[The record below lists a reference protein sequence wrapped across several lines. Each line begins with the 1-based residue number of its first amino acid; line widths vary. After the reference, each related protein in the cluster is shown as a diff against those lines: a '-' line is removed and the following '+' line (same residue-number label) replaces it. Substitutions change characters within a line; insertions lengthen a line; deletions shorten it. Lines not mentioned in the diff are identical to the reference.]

1 MASSIGTAWIQIK
14 PSLSG
19 VSKDIENELKGAS
32 VRGGDGVKNNLNS
45 VFNGLGAN
53 VKSVFSGA
61 FDQVVSTT
69 KSLFATGIGG
79 AIALVG
85 SQINNAFSRADILNN
100 FPRIMSNLN
109 IPIEQSQKSI
119 KTLSD
124 RLIGLPTALDTGAQ
138 GVQRFTAT
146 TKDVNKATDW
156 FLALND
162 AVLAGAAPMELQT
175 NALEQFTQMITV
187 GKPDMMAWRSVVS
200 AMPAQMD
207 QLAKSMGYVSGAAG
221 GDLYEAFL
229 NGQVSANDLMEH
241 IVKLDQEGGKGI
253 TSFAQQAKNSTS
265 GFGSAMANMKN
276 AVTRSVTEVLNNIQG
291 LPEAI
296 QGVGVA
302 IGGVISGKV
311 SPDKAVAMVSD
322 FFDKVGGAL
331 VAVVVKLTPVVAQSM
346 ANLVTLIADNLSQ
359 AMASPS
365 QSTAVVNGFVNLF
378 VAVARLGGLIAI
390 GILPIIPVIIGKL
403 SEELTKPENAGPVAA
418 AMAIMLGYAV
428 AKTVGGSLL
437 QMVAQSAS
445 KIVATWASTL
455 LTMSGSF
462 VISTA
467 TMVAQAAITAGAWI
481 AGAVATAAAWV
492 VANAAILGVI
502 GLIILVVVGAIAVIV
517 ANWSSIVGFFQWL
530 WGVALNIVNGAIN
543 GIVGFFRWSWNNFV
557 TIFSAVGGFFASV
570 FNNAVNIVRSIF
582 GGIIGFF
589 QGIWNSITNIFRS
602 VGSAIGNAI
611 SGTVRGAVNAVLTT
625 AANIINGFIKA
636 INGAIGIINHLP
648 GVHIGL
654 IGHLSVPAFATGGPV
669 FGAGSATSDSIPAM
683 LSNGEYV
690 IRAAAAQDI
699 GYRNLDALNRGE
711 NIGGDQYT
719 FGDIV
724 INGYDKDPR
733 ELAQEISKEIA
744 LRRSAVLG

>member
-19 VSKDIENELKGAS
+19 VSSEIKKELGNSGADASSDFGNKFKTSFMSSAKSSFGEAFSEFGRRSDAAWASFAANSKAALAVAGAGIVGALTYAVKQYADYEQLIGGVQTLFKDNANAVIGFAKDAYKTAQLSANRYMETVTSFSASLLQGLNGDTAKAAKIANMAIIDMADNANKMGTSMESIQYAYQGFAKDNYTMLDNLKLGYGGTQSEMARLINDSGVMGTAFKATANNVSSIPFDKMIEAIHTIQERMGIAGTSAKEAS
-32 VRGGDGVKNNLNS
+32 QTISGSWNAAKSAFENYVTALGDPNADKSAYFDIMLDSARQLLANLAPVGKQIADS
-45 VFNGLGAN
+45 LYDEIKRQSPEAADAL
-53 VKSVFSGA
+53 KSVF
-61 FDQVVSTT
+61 D
-69 KSLFATGIGG
+69 TGSKVIDF
-79 AIALVG
+79 INNNKALVVTLVEAFVAFKAL
-85 SQINNAFSRADILNN
+85 QIGVGAYRAVMDTLAPYGNLLKGTWELVSAAAQSSAVRTAAAWTAT
-100 FPRIMSNLN
+100 RITMASEW
-109 IPIEQSQKSI
+109 IA
-119 KTLSD
+119 T
-124 RLIGLPTALDTGAQ
+124 TALSVIQ
-138 GVQRFTAT
+138 
-146 TKDVNKATDW
+146 
-156 FLALND
+156 
-162 AVLAGAAPMELQT
+162 AGMT
-175 NALEQFTQMITV
+175 
-187 GKPDMMAWRSVVS
+187 
-200 AMPAQMD
+200 
-207 QLAKSMGYVSGAAG
+207 
-221 GDLYEAFL
+221 
-229 NGQVSANDLMEH
+229 
-241 IVKLDQEGGKGI
+241 
-253 TSFAQQAKNSTS
+253 
-265 GFGSAMANMKN
+265 
-276 AVTRSVTEVLNNIQG
+276 
-291 LPEAI
+291 
-296 QGVGVA
+296 
-302 IGGVISGKV
+302 
-311 SPDKAVAMVSD
+311 
-322 FFDKVGGAL
+322 
-331 VAVVVKLTPVVAQSM
+331 
-346 ANLVTLIADNLSQ
+346 
-359 AMASPS
+359 
-365 QSTAVVNGFVNLF
+365 
-378 VAVARLGGLIAI
+378 
-390 GILPIIPVIIGKL
+390 
-403 SEELTKPENAGPVAA
+403 AA
-418 AMAIMLGYAV
+418 AWV
-428 AKTVGGSLL
+428 
-437 QMVAQSAS
+437 
-445 KIVATWASTL
+445 
-455 LTMSGSF
+455 
-462 VISTA
+462 
-467 TMVAQAAITAGAWI
+467 
-481 AGAVATAAAWV
+481 AGAVAAAAAWV

-530 WGVALNIVNGAIN
+530 WGTALNIVNGAIN

-625 AANIINGFIKA
+625 AANIINGFINA

-654 IGHLSVPAFATGGPV
+654 IGHLGVPAFATGGPV